1 MKSTGA
7 TAEMIKIEPEVV
19 DFVINQYCREP
30 GIRSLEKITKK
41 IIEKVSPHNPMPKYL
56 DSLRNSIKK
65 HPYYDSEPIEHRTTD
80 RTPSFLL
87 LAFLL
92 LDAKRSGSGFSL
104 H

>member
-1 MKSTGA
+1 MKSTGV

-19 DFVINQYCREP
+19 DFIINQYCREP

-41 IIEKVSPHNPMPKYL
+41 IIEKVSPHKPKPKYL
-56 DSLRNSIKK
+56 GGLRNSFQK
-65 HPYYDSEPIEHRTTD
+65 HPYYDSKPIEHRTFN

-92 LDAKRSGSGFSL
+92 LDAERGGSGFGL